1 MKDIAIEYL
10 GGSGFLVSLGDT
22 GLLFDASETGPDKRS
37 LPSKETLAAF
47 EKLYVFVSHHHD
59 DHFSPT
65 IYDLCG
71 EKATYILGFDIPE
84 PHRGVRMA
92 PGDERGF
99 GALTVHA
106 YGSTDEGVSFYVN
119 FAGITL
125 FHAGDL
131 NFWHWR
137 EESTV
142 KEIEEADDAFRQ
154 AVEPIAR
161 EKIDLAFFPVDARQG
176 LMYDAGANYFIMCV
190 KPRLLIPMHFWGRAE
205 IAMEFARRSR
215 CRQTEVMALTR
226 YGEQIS
232 LDFTDDG
239 YIDVSLLT
247 PPEVVV
253 SSRTA
258 PIELPVVELSEPRTP
273 AYDPEDPFSDTDL
286 PVDIK

>member
-99 GALTVHA
+99 GALTVMPTA
-106 YGSTDEGVSFYVN
+106 RRT
-119 FAGITL
+119 
-125 FHAGDL
+125 
-131 NFWHWR
+131 
-137 EESTV
+137 
-142 KEIEEADDAFRQ
+142 KAFRSTSILQ
-154 AVEPIAR
+154 A
-161 EKIDLAFFPVDARQG
+161 
-176 LMYDAGANYFIMCV
+176 
-190 KPRLLIPMHFWGRAE
+190 
-205 IAMEFARRSR
+205 SR
-215 CRQTEVMALTR
+215 CSTR
-226 YGEQIS
+226 AI
-232 LDFTDDG
+232 
-239 YIDVSLLT
+239 
-247 PPEVVV
+247 
-253 SSRTA
+253 
-258 PIELPVVELSEPRTP
+258 
-273 AYDPEDPFSDTDL
+273 
-286 PVDIK
+286 